1 MGILIIEH
9 PLKYWE
15 VEVMEEKKE
24 NGLSNTGNF
33 IKDSHGNEINP
44 IGYQNVLYFT
54 IVLYIIAFLIS
65 LFMVKPYKEEK

>member
-33 IKDSHGNEINP
+33 IHTYVQEDLEGKLNKIHK
-44 IGYQNVLYFT
+44 IGRAHV
-54 IVLYIIAFLIS
+54 
-65 LFMVKPYKEEK
+65 